1 LSKKIWF
8 PALVAFSMSVPAVAH
23 AQAMG
28 GGDDQKKDDDSSK
41 PADPPAKPA
50 DKPADPP
57 AKPDEK
63 PAEAKK
69 TLAFGTKPDTFKDAG
84 RPPRR
89 QPDEKPE
96 KKATKAI
103 NVFLEGP
110 DGGWIVRIMGGE
122 KTVEKYRDDFMKYVK
137 SVNTADK
144 KEDANP
150 NPRRA
155 GRGGAMKGRWKVDSV
170 ESEQET
176 IVSVIFAGDK
186 ASYEKEKARWV
197 QGFEGSDGKALTVA
211 AIKESPFE
219 ANGIKGHV
227 AEISGNWAPPAR
239 QGGGNNGGGNKKN
252 NGGGDN
258 NNNKGG
264 DSNPGSDK
272 KSGDD

>member
-1 LSKKIWF
+1 MSKKIWF

-69 TLAFGTKPDTFKDAG
+69 TLAFGTKPDSFKDAG
-84 RPPRR
+84 RPQRN
-89 QPDEKPE
+89 QQGDKPE
-96 KKATKAI
+96 KKATTSI
-103 NVFLEGP
+103 NIFLEGP
-110 DGGWIVRIMGGE
+110 DGGWILRIMGGT
-122 KTVEKYRDDFMKYVK
+122 KTVEKYRDDFMKYAK
-137 SVNTADK
+137 SVSTADK
-144 KEDANP
+144 KEDPANA
-150 NPRRA
+150 PRR

-170 ESEQET
+170 EGEQET

-211 AIKESPFE
+211 AIKETPFE

-239 QGGGNNGGGNKKN
+239 QGGGNNGGNKKNNN

-258 NNNKGG
+258 KGG
-264 DSNPGSDK
+264 DSPGGDK